1 MGDEKRHVD
10 HLEEAAHKAEADL
23 RDDLEKA
30 VEFEKADVAETH
42 REWHD
47 QLHNDHAELV
57 ADVAR
62 DKEEI
67 REALDDARHPERI
80 VHAAE
85 EKLAHAADE
94 ARDVVRA
101 VEHPSVIV
109 DDAKE
114 ALAEK
119 KHALDETAATIAAEF
134 ASPADKKRLPV
145 VLRVFGVL
153 LIIGSG
159 VALPVIAKTMYQAV
173 TMFDSGAM
181 RGEGISTIVVTF
193 VNLAVLVSLAVTL
206 IVFGVRL
213 IRNQRRWAAL
223 LSYGLYVLL
232 LAGALCSIMLAGIGY
247 ELIPYG
253 VGFAVTV
260 ALQSYLDP
268 SLLEERRAHRKAREA
283 EEHAEGEAGTL
294 GRDPSGKGYIT
305 LNFFNLFW
313 IFVVASVLGLLM
325 EEIVHFLFV
334 VPGQWQDRAGLLFGP
349 FSPIY
354 GFGATLMTIALNRFY
369 KANPAIIFL
378 VSAVIGGAFEAATSW
393 FMETSFGAVAWNY
406 SGFTIL
412 GLFPDPIAT
421 LTGGRTSTL
430 FMCMWGALGFVWI
443 RFCLPW
449 LLRLINPWRWRYAV
463 TTVCALLMLVDGVM
477 TLQSLECWYDR
488 ESGLQPNSP
497 VEVFYA
503 KHFDNDYM
511 QHRFQS
517 MTITPEKTARVETA
531 D

>member
-1 MGDEKRHVD
+1 MSAAASIPSATPSAPASAEPSARANSKIPLLMKIYGVISLVSGATVLAGGALIIWGLATGGIDAVNRSYHVTLTVTLTVIQLVLVFFHSVTD
-10 HLEEAAHKAEADL
+10 VTFGISLL
-23 RDDLEKA
+23 RD
-30 VEFEKADVAETH
+30 
-42 REWHD
+42 RRR
-47 QLHNDHAELV
+47 HAALYAYLLVLLNIVIGLITIMLLGFKGHV
-57 ADVAR
+57 ADPL
-62 DKEEI
+62 I
-67 REALDDARHPERI
+67 RIAIL
-80 VHAAE
+80 
-85 EKLAHAADE
+85 L
-94 ARDVVRA
+94 
-101 VEHPSVIV
+101 VI
-109 DDAKE
+109 
-114 ALAEK
+114 
-119 KHALDETAATIAAEF
+119 AAT
-134 ASPADKKRLPV
+134 V
-145 VLRVFGVL
+145 
-153 LIIGSG
+153 
-159 VALPVIAKTMYQAV
+159 
-173 TMFDSGAM
+173 
-181 RGEGISTIVVTF
+181 
-193 VNLAVLVSLAVTL
+193 
-206 IVFGVRL
+206 
-213 IRNQRRWAAL
+213 
-223 LSYGLYVLL
+223 
-232 LAGALCSIMLAGIGY
+232 
-247 ELIPYG
+247 
-253 VGFAVTV
+253 
-260 ALQSYLDP
+260 DP
-268 SLLEERRAHRKAREA
+268 SLNRERELARQRHDKELAQEA
-283 EEHAEGEAGTL
+283 AAGTL
-294 GRDPSGKGYIT
+294 GRAKDGRGFIA

-313 IFVVASVLGLLM
+313 VFTVCCVIGLIIETVYHM
-325 EEIVHFLFV
+325 VIVD
-334 VPGQWQDRAGLLFGP
+334 PGHYQDRAGMLFGP

-412 GLFPDPIAT
+412 GLFPDPIAA

-449 LLRLINPWRWRYAV
+449 LLRLINHIPWRWRYAV

>member
-1 MGDEKRHVD
+1 MSSTASIPSVNPPAANPPASAAGRIPLLMKIYGVISLVSGATVLAGGALIIWGLATGGIDAVNRSYHVTLTVTLTVIQLVLVFFHSVTD
-10 HLEEAAHKAEADL
+10 VTFGISLL
-23 RDDLEKA
+23 RD
-30 VEFEKADVAETH
+30 
-42 REWHD
+42 RRR
-47 QLHNDHAELV
+47 HAALYAYLLVLLNIVIGLITIMLLGFKGHV
-57 ADVAR
+57 ADPLIRIAILLVIAATVDPSLNRERELARQRR
-62 DKEEI
+62 DKELAQ
-67 REALDDARHPERI
+67 EAA
-80 VHAAE
+80 
-85 EKLAHAADE
+85 
-94 ARDVVRA
+94 
-101 VEHPSVIV
+101 
-109 DDAKE
+109 
-114 ALAEK
+114 
-119 KHALDETAATIAAEF
+119 
-134 ASPADKKRLPV
+134 
-145 VLRVFGVL
+145 
-153 LIIGSG
+153 
-159 VALPVIAKTMYQAV
+159 
-173 TMFDSGAM
+173 
-181 RGEGISTIVVTF
+181 
-193 VNLAVLVSLAVTL
+193 
-206 IVFGVRL
+206 
-213 IRNQRRWAAL
+213 
-223 LSYGLYVLL
+223 
-232 LAGALCSIMLAGIGY
+232 
-247 ELIPYG
+247 
-253 VGFAVTV
+253 
-260 ALQSYLDP
+260 
-268 SLLEERRAHRKAREA
+268 
-283 EEHAEGEAGTL
+283 AGTL
-294 GRDPSGKGYIT
+294 GRAKDGRGFIE

-313 IFVVASVLGLLM
+313 VFTVCCVIGLIIETIYHM
-325 EEIVHFLFV
+325 VIVD
-334 VPGQWQDRAGLLFGP
+334 PGHYQDRAGMLFGP

-449 LLRLINPWRWRYAV
+449 LLRLINHIPWRWRYAV

-517 MTITPEKTARVETA
+517 MTITPEKTARVESSN
-531 D
+531 